1 MKVKKAL
8 KVTGIIILVIL
19 VLVSVGLI
27 ITSVMFHLR
36 VNKAKD
42 YLKDEG
48 YYNLVSA
55 GDYNVNVYTC
65 GNEKGQHTIVALAGY
80 LDGEMYLGWRKMTAP
95 LEEDNRLVFLDR
107 AGYGVSDDYKGEMT
121 VEHVVAHYRTAL
133 QNAGI
138 QKPYV
143 LMPHSMGGMY
153 ATYWQSQYPD
163 EIEAVMII
171 DGSEAK
177 HFDLE
182 KDALDLDIVKWM
194 RRAGNLGLLTSM
206 INSEYGKE
214 LEMLSDEE
222 KPISSTLLEKTI
234 SSLASVDE
242 ILRFQENINDVWD
255 TLKSN
260 DIPKM
265 YLSISYAFYTKEQ
278 LIDEGFTA
286 ENLRNEYQAE
296 GDSDDEVYANY
307 LETQSENRKI
317 LDAYIE
323 KMGNCQKIELLGQHE
338 IMFDKP
344 DECGK
349 ILKDFLEELDS

>member
-1 MKVKKAL
+1 MKKVIKKVF
-8 KVTGIIILVIL
+8 KVIGRMFLVLLILFVIL
-19 VLVSVGLI
+19 TI
-27 ITSVMFHLR
+27 IFAFMKKSLR
-36 VNKAKD
+36 QKNMDIIKAD
-42 YLKDEG
+42 G
-48 YYNLVSA
+48 FVNLVSA
-55 GDYNVNVYTC
+55 GDFDMNVNIFGDGKYKIISMPGSWDATLPI
-65 GNEKGQHTIVALAGY
+65 EMKKLSGY
-80 LDGEMYLGWRKMTAP
+80 LDDDISIVAVTRP
-95 LEEDNRLVFLDR
+95 
-107 AGYGVSDDYKGEMT
+107 GYGVSGET
-121 VEHVVAHYRTAL
+121 KKDVTTEYIVESTRTAL

-143 LMPHSMGGMY
+143 LMPHSMGGVY

-171 DGSEAK
+171 DGSEAQ

-206 INSEYGKE
+206 INSEYGKV

-234 SSLASVDE
+234 SSRTSVDE
-242 ILRFQENINDVWD
+242 MLRFQENLNDVWD

-278 LIDEGFTA
+278 LVDEGFTA
-286 ENLRNEYQAE
+286 KNLRKEYQAE
-296 GDSDDEVYANY
+296 GDSDEEIYANY
-307 LETQSENRKI
+307 LETLSEKRKI

-323 KMGNCQKIELLGQHE
+323 KMGNCQKIELQGQHE

-349 ILKDFLEELDS
+349 ILKDFLEKLDS

>member
-1 MKVKKAL
+1 MKAKKAL
-8 KVTGIIILVIL
+8 KVTGKIILVIL
-19 VLVSVGLI
+19 VIVIIVLI
-27 ITSVMFHLR
+27 ITSVLFRLR

-42 YLKDEG
+42 YLKNNG

-55 GDYNVNVYTC
+55 GDYDVNVYSC
-65 GNEKGQHTIVALAGY
+65 GNENGKHTIVALAGY
-80 LDGEMYLGWRKMTAP
+80 LDGEMYIGWRKMTAP

-107 AGYGVSDDYKGEMT
+107 AGYGVSDDYKGAMT
-121 VEHVVAHYRTAL
+121 VEHVVEHYRTAL
-133 QNAGI
+133 QSAGI
-138 QKPYV
+138 QAPYV
-143 LMPHSMGGMY
+143 LMPHSIGGVY

-171 DGSEAK
+171 DGSEAQ

-206 INSEYGKE
+206 INSDYGKE
-214 LEMLSDEE
+214 LEMLPDEE

-234 SSLASVDE
+234 SSRASVDE
-242 ILRFQENINDVWD
+242 MLRWQENINCVWD
-255 TLKSN
+255 TLETN

-265 YLSISYAFYTKEQ
+265 YLSITYAFHTKEQ
-278 LIDEGFTA
+278 LINEGFTA
-286 ENLRNEYQAE
+286 EILRNEYQIA
-296 GDSDDEVYANY
+296 GDSDDEVYANF
-307 LETQSENRKI
+307 LETEAEKRSI

-323 KMGNCQKIELLGQHE
+323 KMGNCQKIEMQGQHE

-344 DECGK
+344 EECGK